1 MTIDSVSREWYFPIK
16 KVNLEFEI
24 EKSFF
29 KMHGVFEKQK
39 WSSLYSLSR
48 HYLKDNHPRIF
59 NLLKKLGVSEPY
71 SYSEIFQN

>member
-1 MTIDSVSREWYFPIK
+1 MTIDSVSREWYFPVK
-16 KVNLEFEI
+16 KVNLEFKI

-48 HYLKDNHPRIF
+48 YYLKDNHPRIF

-71 SYSEIFQN
+71 SSSEIFQD